1 MSSYGDPDP
10 EHRNAVNQVTDA
22 RQKALN
28 AVSEIRKADIT
39 TPHPNL
45 APPTVPIER
54 DHSPSLPVLCSQA
67 VVDYL
72 LQLRP
77 YRHHADNWEINFGE
91 IQLPENV
98 TREKGGRKRG
108 STSVTL
114 QNENTIPLTNANEI
128 IAAVNTT
135 VVYQSVDMSGRSLG
149 GNISTN
155 EERYKVVF
163 SPGTLL
169 RIVEAADEIAA
180 EMDMLAELS
189 PPDHSAGG
197 GDAV

>member
-10 EHRNAVNQVTDA
+10 EHRNAVKQITDA
-22 RQKALN
+22 RQRALN

-45 APPTVPIER
+45 APPTVPIEENS
-54 DHSPSLPVLCSQA
+54 SPSTPVLCSQA

-77 YRHHADNWEINFGE
+77 YRHHADNWDIDFGK
-91 IQLPENV
+91 ITLPANV
-98 TREKGGRKRG
+98 TREKEGRKRG
-108 STSVTL
+108 STRTSLEKGNV
-114 QNENTIPLTNANEI
+114 IPLTNASEI
-128 IAAVNTT
+128 IDAVNTT
-135 VVYQSVDMSGRSLG
+135 VVYRSGGMDGPSIG
-149 GNISTN
+149 GHTYTK

-169 RIVEAADEIAA
+169 EIVEAADEIAA

-189 PPDHSAGG
+189 PPDHSSSG